1 MRTSSA
7 RYVGAHNAN
16 TTKFSDLQT
25 TDFVGNSNSQK
36 LQQKQLKYQHHFEGG
51 LAHITSLRHD
61 TFLRLFPRGILRILH
76 AGEIT
81 QEENCWIC
89 GEFVHIFA
97 AALSLR
103 WSIHTQTHV
112 LMSMYTPTHCP
123 DTGRKFTRAE
133 RKAANKAKFKA
144 EMKAKAKARKSAP
157 KQAPKRADT
166 PKPTRASLMRL
177 TKAQLV
183 EMLVGSEAP
192 ASEPAS
198 APKPKRK
205 KRKTTKT
212 RKPSPTQRVA
222 DRQER
227 AHHGRPAVGP
237 VTPTD
242 SPRSADVAATRET
255 VRAVGAANARRRAF
269 ELATHWAYSPNFG
282 GHFLPSQQ
290 EELTRLLGSTD
301 VATYED
307 VVALTV

>member
-1 MRTSSA
+1 MGT
-7 RYVGAHNAN
+7 HNAN
-16 TTKFSDLQT
+16 TAKFPDLQT
-25 TDFVGNSNSQK
+25 TDFVDNFDSQK
-36 LQQKQLKYQHHFEGG
+36 LQQKQLKYQHYFGGG
-51 LAHITSLRHD
+51 LARITPLRHD

-97 AALSLR
+97 AAPSLR
-103 WSIHTQTHV
+103 WGTHTQTHV

-144 EMKAKAKARKSAP
+144 EMKAQAKARKSAP
-157 KQAPKRADT
+157 KQAPKQADT

-183 EMLVGSEAP
+183 DMLVGSEAG

-205 KRKTTKT
+205 KRKSTKA

-227 AHHGRPAVGP
+227 AHHGRPDTP
-237 VTPTD
+237 VTPT
-242 SPRSADVAATRET
+242 STPRTADVAATRET

-282 GHFLPSQQ
+282 GCFLPSQQ

-301 VATYED
+301 VTTYED
-307 VVALTV
+307 VVALTL